1 MSEHGILGDELEEL
15 RRVRDELRVKI
26 HLGKAEAKEL
36 WEKTEHKLEEFEQKV
51 KSVSSQVEE
60 PLHDVGE
67 AAKLLLDEI
76 KDGYRRI
83 RGAL

>member
-1 MSEHGILGDELEEL
+1 MSEHGKFGEELEEL
-15 RRVRDELRVKI
+15 RRIRDELRVKI
-26 HLGKAEAKEL
+26 HLGKAEAKDL
-36 WEKTEHKLEEFEQKV
+36 WEKTEHKLEDFENKV
-51 KSVSSQVEE
+51 KSISSQAEE

-83 RGAL
+83 RSAL